1 MTIILIGAAW
11 LLLSALA
18 ALLWGMAAHLG
29 E

>member
-1 MTIILIGAAW
+1 MTILLIGAAW

-18 ALLWGMAAHLG
+18 ALLWGMAVTLG